1 MSKKQCTLGGEI
13 SMSGVGLHTGSSTTM
28 TFKPAEPDTGYRF
41 VRVDLPGSPSVL
53 AVVDNVVEIARGTT
67 IANGEARVYTVEH
80 VLAAMVGMGIDHVLI
95 ELDNNEPP
103 VGDGS
108 ALPYVEMIQKVGIVE
123 QDAPREE
130 LVVTEPIRY
139 FDEQR
144 GTEIVALPNDKY
156 RVTVMVDYNNPALGS
171 QHTGLFDLEREFET
185 EFAPARTFCFLH
197 EVEMLRDQ
205 GLIKGGNLDNAIVIV
220 DEDITDAELQAKLK
234 DLGIEENAVLGS
246 SGLLNNKTLRFK
258 NEPARHKLLDMIGD
272 LALIGT
278 RLNAQ
283 VLAAQGYLVI
293 MVNPRGSSG
302 YGQAFSQAIWADWG
316 NKDYEDVMAAVDWAI
331 EKGYADPERLG
342 VGGWSYGGILTN
354 YVITKTDR
362 FKGAISGASEVLYRS
377 NYGHDHY
384 QLQWE
389 KELGWPW
396 KNAEAWERISPFNQV
411 ENIVTPTLIMGG
423 EVDWNVPIN
432 NSEQLYQA
440 LKRLGRETQLVVYPG
455 EHHGISR
462 PSFQKDRYER
472 YLGWY
477 NKYVKG
483 LEVKP

>member
-13 SMSGVGLHTGSSTTM
+13 SMSGVGLHTGSTTTM
-28 TFKPAEPDTGYRF
+28 TFKPAGPDTGYRF
-41 VRVDLPGSPSVL
+41 VRIDLPGSPSVQ

-80 VLAAMVGMGIDHVLI
+80 VLAAMVGMGIDNVLI

-108 ALPYVEMIQKVGIVE
+108 ALPYVEMIQQVGIVE

-171 QHTGLFDLEREFET
+171 QHTGLFDLEREFQT

-220 DEDITDAELQAKLK
+220 DEDISDAELQAKLK

-283 VLAAQGYLVI
+283 VLAARPGHASNI
-293 MVNPRGSSG
+293 EFARMVRKLYQQQKSVRKYQPSPAEGMVFD
-302 YGQAFSQAIWADWG
+302 AQAILKMMPHRYPFLMIDRVT
-316 NKDYEDVMAAVDWAI
+316 KFDVEQKKITGIKNITFNEPQFMGHFPNRPIFPGVLITEAMAQTGCILLTAYGVDPEQKLVVFTGMNNVKFRGQVTPGDQLVMEMSLDRYRFNIAQLSGKAYVGSTLVAEAELQAAV
-331 EKGYADPERLG
+331 
-342 VGGWSYGGILTN
+342 V
-354 YVITKTDR
+354 DR
-362 FKGAISGASEVLYRS
+362 EVAS
-377 NYGHDHY
+377 
-384 QLQWE
+384 
-389 KELGWPW
+389 
-396 KNAEAWERISPFNQV
+396 
-411 ENIVTPTLIMGG
+411 
-423 EVDWNVPIN
+423 
-432 NSEQLYQA
+432 
-440 LKRLGRETQLVVYPG
+440 
-455 EHHGISR
+455 
-462 PSFQKDRYER
+462 
-472 YLGWY
+472 
-477 NKYVKG
+477 
-483 LEVKP
+483 

>member
-41 VRVDLPGSPSVL
+41 VRVDLPSSPSVL

-80 VLAAMVGMGIDHVLI
+80 VLAAMVGMGIDNVLI

-139 FDEQR
+139 FDELR

-283 VLAAQGYLVI
+283 VLAARPGHASNI
-293 MVNPRGSSG
+293 EFARMVRKLYQQQKSVRKYQPSPAEGMVFD
-302 YGQAFSQAIWADWG
+302 AQAILKMMPHRYPFLMIDRVT
-316 NKDYEDVMAAVDWAI
+316 KFDVEQKKITGIKNITFNEPQFMGHFPNRPIFPGVLITEAMAQTGCILLTAYGVDPEQKLVVFTGMNNVKFRGQVTPGDQLVMEMSLDRFRFNIAQLSGKAYVGSTLVAEAELQAAV
-331 EKGYADPERLG
+331 
-342 VGGWSYGGILTN
+342 V
-354 YVITKTDR
+354 DR
-362 FKGAISGASEVLYRS
+362 EVVS
-377 NYGHDHY
+377 
-384 QLQWE
+384 
-389 KELGWPW
+389 
-396 KNAEAWERISPFNQV
+396 
-411 ENIVTPTLIMGG
+411 
-423 EVDWNVPIN
+423 
-432 NSEQLYQA
+432 
-440 LKRLGRETQLVVYPG
+440 
-455 EHHGISR
+455 
-462 PSFQKDRYER
+462 
-472 YLGWY
+472 
-477 NKYVKG
+477 
-483 LEVKP
+483 

>member
-80 VLAAMVGMGIDHVLI
+80 VLAAMVGMGIDNVLI

-108 ALPYVEMIQKVGIVE
+108 ARPYVEMIQKVGIVE

-139 FDEQR
+139 FDELR

-283 VLAAQGYLVI
+283 VLAARPGHASNI
-293 MVNPRGSSG
+293 EFARMVRKLYQQQKSVRKYQPSPAEGMVFD
-302 YGQAFSQAIWADWG
+302 AQAILKMMPHRYPFLMIDRVT
-316 NKDYEDVMAAVDWAI
+316 KFDVEQKKITGIKNITFNEPQFMGHFPNRPIFPGVLITEAMAQTGCILLTAYGVDPEQKLVVFTGMNNVKFRGQVTPGDQLVMEMSLDRFRFNIAQLSGKAYVGSTLVAEAELQAAV
-331 EKGYADPERLG
+331 
-342 VGGWSYGGILTN
+342 V
-354 YVITKTDR
+354 DR
-362 FKGAISGASEVLYRS
+362 EVVS
-377 NYGHDHY
+377 
-384 QLQWE
+384 
-389 KELGWPW
+389 
-396 KNAEAWERISPFNQV
+396 
-411 ENIVTPTLIMGG
+411 
-423 EVDWNVPIN
+423 
-432 NSEQLYQA
+432 
-440 LKRLGRETQLVVYPG
+440 
-455 EHHGISR
+455 
-462 PSFQKDRYER
+462 
-472 YLGWY
+472 
-477 NKYVKG
+477 
-483 LEVKP
+483 

>member
-80 VLAAMVGMGIDHVLI
+80 VLAAMVGMGIDNVLI

-283 VLAAQGYLVI
+283 VLAARPGHASNI
-293 MVNPRGSSG
+293 EFARMVRKLYQQQKSVRKYQPSPAEGMVFD
-302 YGQAFSQAIWADWG
+302 AQAILKMMPHRYPFLMIDRVT
-316 NKDYEDVMAAVDWAI
+316 KFDVEQKKITGIKNITFNEPQFMGHFPNRPIFPGVLITEAMAQTGCILLTAYGVDPEQKLVVFTGMNNVKFRGQVTPGDQLVMEMSLDRFRFNIAQLSGKAYVGSTLVAEAELQAAV
-331 EKGYADPERLG
+331 
-342 VGGWSYGGILTN
+342 V
-354 YVITKTDR
+354 DR
-362 FKGAISGASEVLYRS
+362 EVVS
-377 NYGHDHY
+377 
-384 QLQWE
+384 
-389 KELGWPW
+389 
-396 KNAEAWERISPFNQV
+396 
-411 ENIVTPTLIMGG
+411 
-423 EVDWNVPIN
+423 
-432 NSEQLYQA
+432 
-440 LKRLGRETQLVVYPG
+440 
-455 EHHGISR
+455 
-462 PSFQKDRYER
+462 
-472 YLGWY
+472 
-477 NKYVKG
+477 
-483 LEVKP
+483 

>member
-80 VLAAMVGMGIDHVLI
+80 VLAAMVAMGIDNVLI

-139 FDEQR
+139 FDELR

-283 VLAAQGYLVI
+283 VLAARPGHASNI
-293 MVNPRGSSG
+293 EFARMVRKLYQQQKSVRKYQPSPAEGMVFD
-302 YGQAFSQAIWADWG
+302 AQAILKMMPHRYPFLMIDRVT
-316 NKDYEDVMAAVDWAI
+316 KFDVEQKKITGIKNITFNEPQFMGHFPNRPIFPGVLITEAMAQTGCILLTAYGVDPEQKLVVFTGMNNVKFRGQVTPGDQLVMEMSLDRFRFNIAQLSGKAYVGSTLVAEAELQAAV
-331 EKGYADPERLG
+331 
-342 VGGWSYGGILTN
+342 V
-354 YVITKTDR
+354 DR
-362 FKGAISGASEVLYRS
+362 EVVS
-377 NYGHDHY
+377 
-384 QLQWE
+384 
-389 KELGWPW
+389 
-396 KNAEAWERISPFNQV
+396 
-411 ENIVTPTLIMGG
+411 
-423 EVDWNVPIN
+423 
-432 NSEQLYQA
+432 
-440 LKRLGRETQLVVYPG
+440 
-455 EHHGISR
+455 
-462 PSFQKDRYER
+462 
-472 YLGWY
+472 
-477 NKYVKG
+477 
-483 LEVKP
+483 

>member
-80 VLAAMVGMGIDHVLI
+80 VLAAMVGMGIDNVLI

-139 FDEQR
+139 FDELR

-234 DLGIEENAVLGS
+234 DLGI
-246 SGLLNNKTLRFK
+246 
-258 NEPARHKLLDMIGD
+258 
-272 LALIGT
+272 
-278 RLNAQ
+278 
-283 VLAAQGYLVI
+283 
-293 MVNPRGSSG
+293 
-302 YGQAFSQAIWADWG
+302 
-316 NKDYEDVMAAVDWAI
+316 
-331 EKGYADPERLG
+331 
-342 VGGWSYGGILTN
+342 
-354 YVITKTDR
+354 
-362 FKGAISGASEVLYRS
+362 
-377 NYGHDHY
+377 
-384 QLQWE
+384 
-389 KELGWPW
+389 
-396 KNAEAWERISPFNQV
+396 
-411 ENIVTPTLIMGG
+411 
-423 EVDWNVPIN
+423 
-432 NSEQLYQA
+432 
-440 LKRLGRETQLVVYPG
+440 
-455 EHHGISR
+455 
-462 PSFQKDRYER
+462 
-472 YLGWY
+472 
-477 NKYVKG
+477 
-483 LEVKP
+483 